1 MVRKNVTKIGIVGN
15 PGKLS
20 ALKLAGDL
28 SKWLGKKGIKVFIS
42 RDCAGNLLDKKLVV
56 ENEELLSNADIL
68 IALGGDGTLLS
79 AARLVSSSSIPILGV
94 NLGGLGF
101 LTEVNSSR
109 VYEVLEQVLD
119 NKFSIEN
126 RMLISGYVLRKGEG
140 KVFYFSALND
150 AVITTEAIARVLK
163 LETSIDKQYV
173 TTYVADGLII
183 STPTGSTAYSLSAG
197 GPIVHPVLKA
207 ILITPICPHTLTNRP
222 IIVSEK
228 SSISIKPI
236 FEINKIAL
244 TIDGQIKFNLLHS
257 DKLVI
262 KKASH
267 ALKLISLKENDFF
280 TILRKKL
287 KWSGHSINS
296 ENIRNNERAV
306 DYV

>member
-1 MVRKNVTKIGIVGN
+1 MVKNITRVGIVGN

-79 AARLVSSSSIPILGV
+79 AARLVSSSGIPILGI

-173 TTYVADGLII
+173 TTYIADGLII
-183 STPTGSTAYSLSAG
+183 STSTGSTAYSLSAG
-197 GPIVHPVLKA
+197 GPIVHPAMKA
-207 ILITPICPHTLTNRP
+207 IIITPICPHTLTNRP

-228 SSISIKPI
+228 SSISVEPI
-236 FEINKIAL
+236 FETNKIAL
-244 TIDGQIKFNLLHS
+244 TIDGQIKFELLPS
-257 DKLVI
+257 DKLII
-262 KKASH
+262 KKAPYS
-267 ALKLISLKENDFF
+267 LKLISLPENDFF

-287 KWSGHSINS
+287 KWSGHSINPES
-296 ENIRNNERAV
+296 IRNK
-306 DYV
+306 

>member
-1 MVRKNVTKIGIVGN
+1 MNKNITKIGIIGN
-15 PGKLS
+15 PRKLS
-20 ALKLAGDL
+20 ALKLARDL
-28 SKWLGKKGIKVFIS
+28 SKWLGKKGIRVFVS
-42 RDCAGNLLDKKLVV
+42 HDCAEMLLDKKLAV
-56 ENEELLSNADIL
+56 ENEALLSDIDIL

-101 LTEVNSSR
+101 LTEINYSR
-109 VYEVLEQVLD
+109 IYEVLEQVLG

-126 RMLISGYVLRKGEG
+126 RMLISGYVLRKGKG
-140 KVFYFSALND
+140 KISPFSALND

-183 STPTGSTAYSLSAG
+183 ATPTGSTAYSLSAG
-197 GPIVHPVLKA
+197 GPIVHPALKA
-207 ILITPICPHTLTNRP
+207 IIITPICPHTLTNRP

-228 SSISIKPI
+228 SVISVEPI
-236 FEINKIAL
+236 FETNKIAL

-262 KKASH
+262 KKAPYT
-267 ALKLISLKENDFF
+267 LKLISLPENDFF

-287 KWSGHSINS
+287 KWSGHSVNPES
-296 ENIRNNERAV
+296 IRNK
-306 DYV
+306 

>member
-1 MVRKNVTKIGIVGN
+1 MVKKITRIGIIGN
-15 PGKLS
+15 PKKLS

-42 RDCAGNLLDKKLVV
+42 RDCAGKLLDKKQVV
-56 ENEELLSNADIL
+56 ENEVLLSNADIL

-79 AARLVSSSSIPILGV
+79 TARLVSSSGIPILGV

-101 LTEVNSSR
+101 LTEINSSR
-109 VYEVLEQVLD
+109 VYEVLEQVLG
-119 NKFSIEN
+119 NKFFVEN
-126 RMLISGYVLRKGEG
+126 RMLISGYVLRKGKG
-140 KVFYFSALND
+140 KVFHFSALND

-197 GPIVHPVLKA
+197 GPIVHPALKA
-207 ILITPICPHTLTNRP
+207 IIITPICPHTLTNRP

-236 FEINKIAL
+236 FETSKITL
-244 TIDGQIKFNLLHS
+244 TIDGQVKFDLLHS
-257 DKLVI
+257 DKLVV
-262 KKASH
+262 KKAPYT
-267 ALKLISLKENDFF
+267 LKLISLPENNFF
-280 TILRKKL
+280 AILRKKL
-287 KWSGHSINS
+287 KWSGHS
-296 ENIRNNERAV
+296 V
-306 DYV
+306 KTFK

>member
-42 RDCAGNLLDKKLVV
+42 RDCAGKLFDKKLVV
-56 ENEELLSNADIL
+56 ENEVLLSNADIL

-109 VYEVLEQVLD
+109 VYEVLEQVLN
-119 NKFSIEN
+119 NKFSVEN
-126 RMLISGYVLRKGEG
+126 RMLISGYVLRKGKG
-140 KVFYFSALND
+140 KVFSFSALND

-244 TIDGQIKFNLLHS
+244 TIDGQIKFNLLHF

-262 KKASH
+262 KKASY

-280 TILRKKL
+280 AILRKKL

-296 ENIRNNERAV
+296 ENIRNNERVV

>member
-1 MVRKNVTKIGIVGN
+1 VVKNITKIGIVGN
-15 PGKLS
+15 SGKLF

-28 SKWLGKKGIKVFIS
+28 SKWLSKRGIKVFVS
-42 RDCAGNLLDKKLVV
+42 RDCAGKFLDKKLVV

-79 AARLVSSSSIPILGV
+79 AARLVSSSGIPILGI

-101 LTEVNSSR
+101 LAEVNSSR
-109 VYEVLEQVLD
+109 IYEVLEQVLD

-126 RMLISGYVLRKGEG
+126 RMLISGYVLRKEEG
-140 KVFYFSALND
+140 KVSPFSALND

-163 LETSIDKQYV
+163 LETSIDGQYV
-173 TTYVADGLII
+173 TTYIADGLII

-197 GPIVHPVLKA
+197 GPIVHPALKA
-207 ILITPICPHTLTNRP
+207 IIITPICPHTLTNRP

-228 SSISIKPI
+228 SVISIEPI
-236 FEINKIAL
+236 FKTNKIAL

-262 KKASH
+262 KKAPYT
-267 ALKLISLKENDFF
+267 LKLISLPKNDFF
-280 TILRKKL
+280 TTLRKKL
-287 KWSGHSINS
+287 KWSGHSVNPES
-296 ENIRNNERAV
+296 IR
-306 DYV
+306 DK

>member
-1 MVRKNVTKIGIVGN
+1 MSKNITKIGIVGN
-15 PGKLS
+15 PRKLS
-20 ALKLAGDL
+20 ALRLARDL
-28 SKWLGKKGIKVFIS
+28 SNWLGKKGIRVFVS
-42 RDCAGNLLDKKLVV
+42 HDCAKMLSNKKLVV
-56 ENEELLSNADIL
+56 EKEALLSNIDIL

-79 AARLVSSSSIPILGV
+79 TARLVSSSGIPIFGV

-101 LTEVNSSR
+101 LTEINYSR
-109 VYEVLEQVLD
+109 IYEVLEQVLS

-126 RMLISGYVLRKGEG
+126 RMLINGYVLRKNEG
-140 KVFYFSALND
+140 RVSPFSALND
-150 AVITTEAIARVLK
+150 AVITTESIARVLK

-197 GPIVHPVLKA
+197 GPIVHPALKA
-207 ILITPICPHTLTNRP
+207 IIITPICPHTLTNRP

-228 SSISIKPI
+228 STISVEPI
-236 FEINKIAL
+236 FETNKIAL

-262 KKASH
+262 KKAPYT
-267 ALKLISLKENDFF
+267 LKLISSPENDFF

-287 KWSGHSINS
+287 KWSGHSVNLES
-296 ENIRNNERAV
+296 IR
-306 DYV
+306 DK